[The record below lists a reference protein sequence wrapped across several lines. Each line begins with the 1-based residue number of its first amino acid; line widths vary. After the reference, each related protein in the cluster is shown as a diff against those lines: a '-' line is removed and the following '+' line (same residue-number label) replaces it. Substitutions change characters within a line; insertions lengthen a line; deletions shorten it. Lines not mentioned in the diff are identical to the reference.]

1 MRTLVKYHPALQTY
15 RGAPKQVSKQVD
27 KGGLADTGY
36 VDFQKTLK
44 GTLIAWLKG
53 RNKVGV
59 NDQFLEVEGGH
70 QCWDWCSSMYLSMIH
85 KRHEWGG
92 EEMY

>member
-1 MRTLVKYHPALQTY
+1 MA
-15 RGAPKQVSKQVD
+15 

-36 VDFQKTLK
+36 VDFQKASK

-59 NDQFLEVEGGH
+59 NDQSIEWREVTSEVPWLVVLGLVLFNTFT
-70 QCWDWCSSMYLSMIH
+70 MYL
-85 KRHEWGG
+85 
-92 EEMY
+92 